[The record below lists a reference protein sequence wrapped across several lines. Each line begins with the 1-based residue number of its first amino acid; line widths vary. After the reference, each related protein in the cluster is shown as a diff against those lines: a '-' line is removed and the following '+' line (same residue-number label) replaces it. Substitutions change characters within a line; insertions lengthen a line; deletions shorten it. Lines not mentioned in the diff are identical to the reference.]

1 VKNAIRLLGVFLGGI
16 SLLCFWE
23 TYRIWNGWAGPGS
36 VPLIVS
42 ILLAINSISFLIVSS
57 KEATQF
63 TWPSNKSAARICGIA
78 GLFAFYIIIVQW
90 LGYLISTWFFMAAVS
105 RVVAPDRFKLYVLII
120 WTGLVSLCLYIIFI
134 DLLSVHLPSG
144 ILWG

>member
-1 VKNAIRLLGVFLGGI
+1 MKCAIRLLGAFLGGI
-16 SLLCFWE
+16 SFLCFWE
-23 TYRIWNGWAGPGS
+23 TYRIWNGRAGPGT

-42 ILLAINSISFLIVSS
+42 ILLAINSTSFLILSS

-63 TWPSNKSAARICGIA
+63 KWPSKKSASRICGIA

-105 RVVAPDRFKLYVLII
+105 KLVAPGRFKLYVLII
-120 WTGLVSLCLYIIFI
+120 WTGLISLCLYIIFI
-134 DLLSVHLPSG
+134 HLLSVHLPSG